1 VSLSGRLSFYFFF
14 LVADSR
20 RGPPLC
26 RCSDSCSKEELQTK
40 GRDMS
45 KTIQV
50 EVGYQ
55 DRSSGPTVAG
65 KVNVEAGSL
74 PVGIGKALREV
85 WKTMDRKV
93 RFDAAKNGMTIKAQ
107 VVEAAAASAT
117 ASDAK

>member
-1 VSLSGRLSFYFFF
+1 
-14 LVADSR
+14 
-20 RGPPLC
+20 
-26 RCSDSCSKEELQTK
+26 
-40 GRDMS
+40 MS

-65 KVNVEAGSL
+65 KVSVEAGSL
-74 PVGIGKALREV
+74 PVGIGKALRDV

-93 RFDAAKNGMTIKAQ
+93 RFDAAKNGLTIRAQ
-107 VVEAAAASAT
+107 VVEGSGASET